1 MAGTARQMLGDV
13 KESEHS
19 NRTHEGGG
27 GQVDSILNMGAWD
40 APASE
45 PPQVL
50 VNFGRIR
57 IS

>member
-1 MAGTARQMLGDV
+1 MLRDV

-57 IS
+57 ISRD